1 MIVDNNVIGNRIR
14 ELRKTNNMTQ
24 EDLAKMFSITYTSV
38 SYWEN
43 GTTKPDIMQM
53 QKLAELFNVSIDYL
67 CGKKDINF
75 NKENKSEYE
84 MDILFRK
91 AKKLDDSKKTKLNS
105 ILKTT
110 INVLWDDDGDK
121 ESKL

>member
-1 MIVDNNVIGNRIR
+1 MDNNVIGNRIR

-24 EDLAKMFSITYTSV
+24 EDLAKKFGITYTSV

-43 GTTKPDIMQM
+43 GTTKPDIKQKK
-53 QKLAELFNVSIDYL
+53 KLAELL
-67 CGKKDINF
+67 CGKTDINF
-75 NKENKSEYE
+75 NKENKSEHE

-105 ILKTT
+105 MLRAT
-110 INVLWDDDGDK
+110 INILWDDDGDR